1 MMMIALA
8 VAAMSTASAHK
19 PSYANDHT
27 TPQKAF
33 EVIDPD
39 ISIALYAEM
48 TCTAD
53 TLWMHMDTEGIDEV
67 WIELGVPE
75 LDRLSDYRPSVAI
88 VAEGLPEA
96 DVPFELPA
104 NMGARVIHTDEV
116 EVPGDFFEPF
126 TQTSS
131 WVLFQDWVE
140 VPTDTD
146 VYLVAY
152 NPEETT
158 GKLWVAVGKTEDF
171 SDVEVSQF
179 GEWVDKTQAFHEVG
193 DEEEHF
199 EIDCSELYD
208 PNEPAA
214 ETKTPAAA
222 SGCASMATGRLAGTW
237 SLASVIL
244 MVGFRRRHGVQ

>member
-27 TPQKAF
+27 TSQKAF
-33 EVIDPD
+33 EVTDPD

-48 TCTAD
+48 TCTAN

-75 LDRLSDYRPSVAI
+75 LERLSDYRPAVAI

-104 NMGARVIHTDEV
+104 NMGARVIYTDEV
-116 EVPGDFFEPF
+116 DVPGDFFEPF

-152 NPEETT
+152 NPEEIT

-179 GEWVDKTQAFHEVG
+179 VEWVDKTQAFHEVG

-199 EIDCSELYD
+199 EVDCSELYD

-214 ETKTPAAA
+214 ETKAPAAA
-222 SGCASMATGRLAGTW
+222 SGCASVASGGGVGTW
-237 SLASVIL
+237 SFAMAIL
-244 MVGFRRRHGVQ
+244 MVGFRRRSGAQ

>member
-1 MMMIALA
+1 MMIIALA
-8 VAAMSTASAHK
+8 IAAVTTVSAHK

-27 TPQKAF
+27 TSQKAF

-116 EVPGDFFEPF
+116 EVPEDFFEPF

-152 NPEETT
+152 NPEEIT

-208 PNEPAA
+208 PNEPAV

-222 SGCASMATGRLAGTW
+222 SGCASVASGRAAGTW
-237 SLASVIL
+237 SLAMAVL
-244 MVGFRRRHGVQ
+244 MVGFRRRSGAQ

>member
-1 MMMIALA
+1 MMIALA
-8 VAAMSTASAHK
+8 IAAMSTASAHK

-33 EVIDPD
+33 EVMDPD

-67 WIELGVPE
+67 WVELGVPE
-75 LDRLSDYRPSVAI
+75 LERLSDYRPSVAI

-96 DVPFELPA
+96 ELPFELPA
-104 NMGARVIHTDEV
+104 NMGARVVHTDDV

-140 VPTDTD
+140 VPEDTD

-152 NPEETT
+152 NPEQIT

-171 SDVEVSQF
+171 SDVQVSEF
-179 GEWVDKTQAFHEVG
+179 VEWVDKTQAFHEVM

-199 EIDCSELYD
+199 ELDCSELYD
-208 PNEPAA
+208 PDEPAA
-214 ETKTPAAA
+214 EKAAPA
-222 SGCASMATGRLAGTW
+222 SGCSTVASGGSVGSWVW
-237 SLASVIL
+237 SMMLLV
-244 MVGFRRRHGVQ
+244 VGFRRRIGVQ